1 MFYVVFFLWYSG
13 CFKCYGIKLCWV
25 RRRSGGDGG
34 EWMGIEVGEGSG
46 SIFLVCL

>member
-1 MFYVVFFLWYSG
+1 MPHAVFPLRHSG
-13 CFKCYGIKLCWV
+13 CSKCYGIKLRWV

-46 SIFLVCL
+46 SISLVCP